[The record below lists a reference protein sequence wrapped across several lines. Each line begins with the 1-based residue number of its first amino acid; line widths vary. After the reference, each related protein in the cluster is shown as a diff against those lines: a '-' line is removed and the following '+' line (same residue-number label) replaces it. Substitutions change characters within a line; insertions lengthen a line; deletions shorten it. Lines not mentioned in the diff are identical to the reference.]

1 MVAPFYK
8 RSLLSLDS
16 LSPNEIEYLIEK
28 SIIVKKEKKENIY
41 KYRLKNKNIAMIFE
55 KTSTR
60 TRCSTVIACFDE
72 GAHAEFLGR
81 NDIQMGEKESIKDTA
96 RVLGR
101 MFDAIVF
108 RGYSQETVQKLA
120 EYSSIPVIN
129 ALTDEE
135 HPTQI
140 IADFMTIKEIFG
152 KLSGLKIAYLGD
164 GRNNIVNSMIIGTSK
179 MRINFSIAS
188 PKVLWPDKNKIDF
201 ANELAQKNGSYLKL
215 TEDPFEAVLNSDVI
229 YTDVWISMGEEKK
242 KGINKKI
249 DILKP
254 YRVDKKIME
263 STGKEQTIFLH
274 CLPASH
280 ENEFHNLEVT
290 EDVFESKQSY
300 VFQQAENKMHSL
312 KAILIAILGGESW

>member
-1 MVAPFYK
+1 MVNTLYK
-8 RSLLSLDS
+8 KNLLSLES
-16 LSPNEIEYLIEK
+16 LSSSEINYLIEK

-60 TRCSTVIACFDE
+60 TRCSTVVACFDE
-72 GAHAEFLGR
+72 GGHAEFLGKD
-81 NDIQMGEKESIKDTA
+81 DIQMGKKESIKDTA

-108 RGYSQETVQKLA
+108 RGYNQETVQKIA
-120 EYSSIPVIN
+120 AYSGIPVIN

-152 KLSGLKIAYLGD
+152 KLNGLKMTYLGD
-164 GRNNIVNSMIIGTSK
+164 GRNNIVNSMIIGTAK
-179 MRINFSIAS
+179 MGINFVVAS
-188 PKVLWPDKNKIDF
+188 PKELWPDKSKVDLANK
-201 ANELAQKNGSYLKL
+201 LAQESGSYIKL
-215 TEDPFEAVLNSDVI
+215 IEDPFEAVLDSDII
-229 YTDVWISMGEEKK
+229 YTDVWVSMGEE
-242 KGINKKI
+242 NKK
-249 DILKP
+249 DIKKRIEMLKP
-254 YRVDKKIME
+254 YRVDKKIMKATKKDN
-263 STGKEQTIFLH
+263 SIFLH

-280 ENEFHNLEVT
+280 ENEFHNSEVT
-290 EDVFESKQSY
+290 EEVFESNQSY

-312 KAILIAILGGESW
+312 KAILITVLGGEW